1 MAAFA
6 ILCGVLFSLN
16 AAGLPHR
23 RLALPLGRRLLR
35 DSAMFIVLGASALF
49 HADAVPNTDGS
60 HALAAA
66 AGFLMWVAGVA
77 LLLLLLALKSR
88 GSARGSSGSGL
99 LLAGG
104 PKHSYAQGQ
113 DPIDFPIAHL
123 NMSACMLAL
132 DMLFL
137 VLN

>member
-49 HADAVPNTDGS
+49 HAVAVPNTDASLG
-60 HALAAA
+60 LAAA

-77 LLLLLLALKSR
+77 LLLLALTAGRFPAAARLAVLLVEA
-88 GSARGSSGSGL
+88 AV
-99 LLAGG
+99 A
-104 PKHSYAQGQ
+104 A
-113 DPIDFPIAHL
+113 F
-123 NMSACMLAL
+123 
-132 DMLFL
+132 F
-137 VLN
+137 